1 MDRQMDRSVRKLGG
15 GYTVIGHKFFSTF
28 AVCLKIFIK
37 YIGRKPPHPSPSL
50 LQPQP
55 EPEKSVVRKGEED
68 VVFRVCMSPS
78 YTFLVVASGPSR
90 VD

>member
-15 GYTVIGHKFFSTF
+15 GYTVIGRKFFSTF
-28 AVCLKIFIK
+28 AVHLKIFIK

-50 LQPQP
+50 LQPQ
-55 EPEKSVVRKGEED
+55 PEKSVVRKGEED